1 MTDPPRQ
8 SASPNVGSTG
18 KVWLVVLSAI
28 LLVAAIWLVNLGSN
42 RATVDSGGGVAT
54 TSTTASPTT
63 PFTTAAT
70 DVPLG
75 EADGP
80 PRFSELDP
88 ILVTELPLEA
98 IDTLDS
104 IANGGP
110 FDFDRDG
117 LVFQNREGLLP
128 DREEGHYREY
138 TVITPGERTR
148 GARRIVAGAD
158 GELYYTGDHYA
169 SFSEIVD
176 ED

>member
-1 MTDPPRQ
+1 M
-8 SASPNVGSTG
+8 GSIG
-18 KVWLVVLSAI
+18 KIGLVVLCAV
-28 LLVAAIWLVNLGSN
+28 LVLGAIWLTNLGSN
-42 RATVDSGGGVAT
+42 RATVDTGGVIAT

-63 PFTTAAT
+63 VFATAAMEAP
-70 DVPLG
+70 PL
-75 EADGP
+75 EADTA

-104 IANGGP
+104 IADGGP
-110 FDFDRDG
+110 FEFDRDG

-128 DREEGHYREY
+128 GREEGHYREY
-138 TVITPGERTR
+138 TVMTPGERTR

-158 GELYYTGDHYA
+158 GELYYTADHYA